1 MHVLDGCWTHT
12 WLWDV
17 GVHHRLHIEA
27 SGEVGSVDS
36 ILYIVCP
43 VHIPIT
49 VDGGKEREGRG
60 GKEEK
65 LVKRK
70 GENNYTFN

>member
-1 MHVLDGCWTHT
+1 MHVPGGYWAHT

-17 GVHHRLHIEA
+17 GVHYRLHIEA
-27 SGEVGSVDS
+27 GGEVGSVDS

-43 VHIPIT
+43 VHVPST
-49 VDGGKEREGRG
+49 VEGGKEREGRG
-60 GKEEK
+60 KKEE

-70 GENNYTFN
+70 EETNYTFN